1 MIRKFLKVD
10 PVLLGVILILLLI
23 GIIMTYSS
31 SAVKGYLY
39 YEDPYHYFKADL
51 LWVAL
56 GLAAMGV
63 AVMIDIAFLHKW
75 AKPILYAALF
85 LLILVKIPGIG
96 RTVNGATRWI
106 GLGPMSIQP
115 SEVAKLAMVLIMA
128 RFLTVNP
135 YQIKSFWK
143 GIIPSLAL
151 LGVVCALIMLQ
162 PDLGTTL
169 VIAATVF
176 FMLLAAGARMW
187 HMAGLGLAGLAMVV
201 AAIAAAPY
209 RMRRI
214 FAFLDPWADPSG
226 KGYQTI
232 QSLLALGPG
241 GLFGLGLGQSRQKF
255 LYLPENHT
263 DFIFAM
269 VGEELGFVGASLV
282 VLLFFL
288 FIWRG
293 FRAAMLAPEPF
304 LGLMAVGLT
313 SLIGI
318 QAMINMGVVSGVLP
332 VTGITLPFLSYGGTS
347 LLFTMIGAGLLLN
360 ISAAAG
366 RSEEVF

>member
-1 MIRKFLKVD
+1 VFAKYRKVD
-10 PVLLGVILILLLI
+10 PVLLGVILTLLLI
-23 GIIMTYSS
+23 GIVMTYSS

-39 YEDPYHYFKADL
+39 YEDPYHFFKAEL
-51 LWVAL
+51 VWVGL
-56 GLAAMGV
+56 GLAAMTLALV
-63 AVMIDIAFLHKW
+63 FDWRFLFQW
-75 AKPILYAALF
+75 AKPILYFAL
-85 LLILVKIPGIG
+85 LLLVMVKIPGIG

-106 GLGPMSIQP
+106 GIGPLSIQP
-115 SEVAKLAMVLIMA
+115 SEVIKLAMVLMMA
-128 RFLTVNP
+128 RYLSANP
-135 YQIKSFWK
+135 NNIRHF
-143 GIIPSLAL
+143 GRGVIPSLAL

-176 FMLLAAGARMW
+176 FMLLAVGANLG
-187 HMAGLGLAGLAMVV
+187 HMAGLGLAGLGLVV
-201 AAIAAAPY
+201 AAIIAAPY

-214 FAFLDPWADPSG
+214 FAFLDPWADPAG
-226 KGYQTI
+226 NGYQTI

-269 VGEELGFVGASLV
+269 IGEELGFIGATLV

-293 FRAAMLAPEPF
+293 LRTAMKAPSAF
-304 LGLMAVGLT
+304 LGLLAVGLT

-318 QAMINMGVVSGVLP
+318 QAMINMGVVTGVLP
-332 VTGITLPFLSYGGTS
+332 VTGITLPFISYGGTS
-347 LLFTMIGAGLLLN
+347 LLFTMAGAGLLLN
-360 ISAAAG
+360 ISATDTAEG
-366 RSEEVF
+366 V

>member
-1 MIRKFLKVD
+1 MLAKYRKVD
-10 PVLLGVILILLLI
+10 PVLLLVIFALLLI
-23 GIIMTYSS
+23 GIVMTYSS

-39 YEDPYHYFKADL
+39 YEDAYHYLKAEL
-51 LWVAL
+51 IWVTL
-56 GLAAMGV
+56 GLMAMTF
-63 AVMIDIAFLHKW
+63 ALMLDCHLLYKW
-75 AKPILYAALF
+75 AKPILYAALV
-85 LLILVKIPGIG
+85 LLIMVKIPGIG
-96 RTVNGATRWI
+96 KTVNGATRWI
-106 GLGPMSIQP
+106 GVGPLQIQP
-115 SEVAKLAMVLIMA
+115 SEVIKLAMVLIMA
-128 RFLTVNP
+128 RFLSLDP
-135 YQIKSFWK
+135 YRVKSFRR
-143 GIIPSLAL
+143 GILPSLAL
-151 LGVVCALIMLQ
+151 MGLVCGLVMLQ

-176 FMLLAAGARMW
+176 FMLLAMGAKLW
-187 HMAGLGLAGLAMVV
+187 HMAGLGCAGLGLLAG
-201 AAIAAAPY
+201 AIIAEPY

-241 GLFGLGLGQSRQKF
+241 GLFGLGIGQSRQKF

-269 VGEELGFVGASLV
+269 IGEELGFVGASLV
-282 VLLFFL
+282 VLLFAL

-293 FRAAMLAPEPF
+293 FRAALYAPNNY
-304 LGLMAVGLT
+304 LGLLAVGLT

-332 VTGITLPFLSYGGTS
+332 VTGITLPFISYGGTS
-347 LLFTMIGAGLLLN
+347 LLFTMISAGLLLN
-360 ISAAAG
+360 ISASG
-366 RSEEVF
+366 NSKGVF

>member
-1 MIRKFLKVD
+1 MLAKYRRVD
-10 PVLLGVILILLLI
+10 PVLLGVIMTLLLI

-39 YEDPYHYFKADL
+39 YEDPYHYFKAEL
-51 LWVAL
+51 MWVGLGFIAMTVAL
-56 GLAAMGV
+56 I
-63 AVMIDIAFLHKW
+63 IDWRFLYKW
-75 AKPILYAALF
+75 AKPILYAAL
-85 LLILVKIPGIG
+85 LLLVLVKIPGIG
-96 RTVNGATRWI
+96 KTVNGATRWI
-106 GLGPMSIQP
+106 GLGPLSIQP
-115 SEVAKLAMVLIMA
+115 SEVIKLAMVLIMA
-128 RFLTVNP
+128 RFLSADP
-135 YQIKSFWK
+135 YKIKSFRQ

-169 VIAATVF
+169 VIAATIF
-176 FMLLAAGARMW
+176 FMLLAIGAKMGHMVSLGFAGI
-187 HMAGLGLAGLAMVV
+187 GLVV
-201 AAIAAAPY
+201 AAIIAAPY

-269 VGEELGFVGASLV
+269 IGEELGFVGASLV

-293 FRAAMLAPEPF
+293 FRTAINAPNSF

-318 QAMINMGVVSGVLP
+318 QAMINMGVVTGVLP

-347 LLFTMIGAGLLLN
+347 LLFTMAGAGFLLN
-360 ISAAAG
+360 ISAAG
-366 RSEEVF
+366 KSEEVF

>member
-1 MIRKFLKVD
+1 VLAKYRNAD
-10 PVLLGVILILLLI
+10 PVLLGVILALLI
-23 GIIMTYSS
+23 IGIVMTYSS

-39 YEDPYHYFKADL
+39 YDDPYHFFKAEL
-51 LWVAL
+51 IWVAM
-56 GLAAMGV
+56 GLAAMT
-63 AVMIDIAFLHKW
+63 IALHVDLNLISRW
-75 AKPILYAALF
+75 IKPLFYISIL
-85 LLILVKIPGIG
+85 LLLLVKVPGIG
-96 RTVNGATRWI
+96 KTVNGATRWI
-106 GLGPMSIQP
+106 GVGPLSLQP
-115 SEVAKLAMVLIMA
+115 SEVAKITMVFLMA
-128 RFLTVNP
+128 RFLALNP
-135 YQIKSFWK
+135 YNITSFRK

-151 LGVVCALIMLQ
+151 LALVAGLVMLQ

-176 FMLLAAGARMW
+176 FMLFAVGAKIW
-187 HMAGLGLAGLAMVV
+187 HMAGLGLTGVGLIVL
-201 AAIAAAPY
+201 AIIAEPY

-269 VGEELGFVGASLV
+269 IGEELGFVGASLV
-282 VLLFFL
+282 VILFFL
-288 FIWRG
+288 FMWRG
-293 FRAAMLAPEPF
+293 YRAAIQAPNNF
-304 LGLMAVGLT
+304 LGLLGVGLT
-313 SLIGI
+313 SLIGV

-332 VTGITLPFLSYGGTS
+332 VTGITLPFISYGGTS
-347 LLFTMIGAGLLLN
+347 LLFTMACAGFLLN
-360 ISAAAG
+360 ISATPNL
-366 RSEEVF
+366 RR

>member
-1 MIRKFLKVD
+1 MFSKYRKVD
-10 PVLLGVILILLLI
+10 PVLFGVIIALLLI
-23 GIIMTYSS
+23 GVIMTYTS

-39 YEDPYHYFKADL
+39 YEDPYHYFKAEL
-51 LWVAL
+51 VWVGL
-56 GLAAMGV
+56 GLIAMTISLV
-63 AVMIDIAFLHKW
+63 IDWRFLYKW
-75 AKPILYAALF
+75 SKPILYSAL
-85 LLILVKIPGIG
+85 LLLVLVKVPGIG
-96 RTVNGATRWI
+96 KTVNGATRWVGI
-106 GLGPMSIQP
+106 GPLSIQP
-115 SEVAKLAMVLIMA
+115 SEVIKLAMVLTMA
-128 RFLTVNP
+128 RFLSENP
-135 YQIKSFWK
+135 HQVLSFRK
-143 GIIPSLAL
+143 GIVPSLGL
-151 LGVVCALIMLQ
+151 LGIVCGLIMLQ

-176 FMLLAAGARMW
+176 FMLLAVGAKLW
-187 HMAGLGLAGLAMVV
+187 HMAGLGLAGIGLVV
-201 AAIAAAPY
+201 AAIIAAPY

-269 VGEELGFVGASLV
+269 IGEELGFIGASLV

-293 FRAAMLAPEPF
+293 FRTAMKAPNNF
-304 LGLMAVGLT
+304 LGLFAVGLT

-318 QAMINMGVVSGVLP
+318 QAMVNMGVVTGVLP

-347 LLFTMIGAGLLLN
+347 LLFTMTGAGLLLN
-360 ISAAAG
+360 ISATG
-366 RSEEVF
+366 KSEEVY

>member
-1 MIRKFLKVD
+1 MQKYRQVD
-10 PVLLGVILILLLI
+10 QVLLGAIIALLVF

-39 YEDPYHYFKADL
+39 YNDPYHFFKMEM
-51 LWVAL
+51 LWVVL
-56 GLAAMGV
+56 GFAAMTV
-63 AVMIDIAFLHKW
+63 ALIIDWRLLYNW
-75 AKPILYAALF
+75 AKPILYIAII
-85 LLILVKIPGIG
+85 LLVMVKIPGIG
-96 RTVNGATRWI
+96 RTVNGASRWI
-106 GLGPMSIQP
+106 GVGPLSIQP
-115 SEVAKLAMVLIMA
+115 SEVIKLAMVLILA
-128 RFLTVNP
+128 RYFSSTSHN
-135 YQIKSFWK
+135 IRSFRR
-143 GIIPSLAL
+143 GIVPVLVL
-151 LGVVCALIMLQ
+151 LGLVSVLIMLQ

-169 VIAATVF
+169 VIAGTTF
-176 FMLLAAGARMW
+176 FMFIAVGARIW
-187 HMAGLGLAGLAMVV
+187 HMVGLGASGLALVA

-214 FAFLDPWADPSG
+214 FAYLDPWADPSG

-263 DFIFAM
+263 DFIFAII
-269 VGEELGFVGASLV
+269 GEELGFIGTSLV

-293 FRAAMLAPEPF
+293 FRTALYAPNVFLAF
-304 LGLMAVGLT
+304 LAVGLT

-318 QAMINMGVVSGVLP
+318 QAMVNMGVVTGLLP

-347 LLFTMIGAGLLLN
+347 LVFTMAGAGMLLN
-360 ISAAAG
+360 ISSET
-366 RSEEVF
+366 RKFEEVF